1 MSSAGHVLDMIK
13 RIRQNRA
20 LRPSNRQRFKENN
33 RENIYTDNVDPVDRL
48 NFKIVTEEKLSGLK
62 KQIRQRAERERK
74 EELVL
79 YVVFLAI
86 GSMIGLGIILSI

>member
-13 RIRQNRA
+13 RTTQNRA

-33 RENIYTDNVDPVDRL
+33 RENIYADKVDPVDRL

-62 KQIRQRAERERK
+62 SRFASGPKGK
-74 EELVL
+74 EKRNWF
-79 YVVFLAI
+79 YIWYFLP
-86 GSMIGLGIILSI
+86 SDR